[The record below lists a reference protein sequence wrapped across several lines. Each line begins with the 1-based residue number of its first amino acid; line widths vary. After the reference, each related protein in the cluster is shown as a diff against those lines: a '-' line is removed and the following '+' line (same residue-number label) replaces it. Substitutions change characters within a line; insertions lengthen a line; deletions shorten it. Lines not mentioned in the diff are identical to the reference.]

1 MEGFTK
7 RRSTPHVYTFNSF
20 LTSLEHLSTA
30 LDNNV
35 GNNYHYGGGNSNEQL
50 LYVLKDDNARL
61 KSQNQKIIERNEELQ
76 YELDNLKAVN
86 NDLKYNCEFMQNKF
100 KSDIAVTEAVIN
112 EQSNKMKELTSTI
125 AKQKELIE
133 SLHGNISNYEKLT
146 NKMKEAIELQK
157 QDITLKQQQQEG
169 VNVDDKMKKELEE
182 KDAVIQDLAGKLEDT
197 LNKLDYFV
205 NERKEFV
212 NQQHKVEELIQE
224 KDKMINLLQ
233 QALKQSKSGSSGNVS
248 ARNDKSDNDNNALAS
263 YKEMYEIEKQKN
275 NELVN
280 TMEDI
285 ETKVTQLLS
294 SQKEMKNFY
303 ESQIQSLQDQL
314 KSNNTQQQQQQ
325 PSLTTPPNDKDN
337 NQQQQHL
344 KEYINNLESQV
355 TELKDMNEYLLNQM
369 SKVPELEEQFK
380 KLFDDMLRLQKEN
393 DLLKQTLT
401 SPEKKHLNLDTIS
414 KSKEG
419 SSDNKSFSDS
429 AHKSAKPNLALYA
442 ILPDKL
448 VSYNFS
454 KGQMITFKPE
464 KYDEFI
470 ADYIEDG
477 SITYN
482 SLSSLLVL
490 TSKNFNELYYYT
502 NSDNTFTKLFT
513 FKENHKNGCIFI
525 DNTSNNMY
533 ALGGEYTNKVEKF
546 SLEQMEFVAC
556 PDMNEQRSHFT
567 CCLIDDNMLYVFFG
581 YSRSQNK
588 CLDSIECIDLQNTEN
603 GWSMYKANNPSYELR
618 CMSVLPYT
626 KDQMIIV
633 GGETSDG
640 TVNRSMIRF
649 NGVDNK
655 LEVLTKDEFYNKKE
669 NKPFLFSKNAM
680 FATYIGGND
689 LIYCNMDDDM
699 YPHFF
704 DTKLNYETIFF

>member
-7 RRSTPHVYTFNSF
+7 RQSTPYVYTFNSF
-20 LTSLEHLSTA
+20 LNSLEHLSSS
-30 LDNNV
+30 LDNDV
-35 GNNYHYGGGNSNEQL
+35 TNYHYGSNSNNNSSEQL

-61 KSQNQKIIERNEELQ
+61 KSQNQMLVERNEELQ
-76 YELDNLKAVN
+76 YELDNMKAIN
-86 NDLKYNCEFMQNKF
+86 NELKYNCEFMQSKYN
-100 KSDIAVTEAVIN
+100 SDLSVTESVIN
-112 EQSNKMKELTSTI
+112 EQSNKMKELTNTI
-125 AKQKELIE
+125 SKQKELIE

-157 QDITLKQQQQEG
+157 QDITLQQQQEG
-169 VNVDDKMKKELEE
+169 VNGDEKVKKELEE

-205 NERKEFV
+205 NERKEFI
-212 NQQHKVEELIQE
+212 NQQRKVEELIQE
-224 KDKMINLLQ
+224 KDKMITLLQ
-233 QALKQSKSGSSGNVS
+233 QALKQSKGGSGNVS
-248 ARNDKSDNDNNALAS
+248 GRNDKSENVNDNAVSS
-263 YKEMYEIEKQKN
+263 YKEMYEIEKKKN

-285 ETKVTQLLS
+285 ETKVTQLLT

-314 KSNNTQQQQQQ
+314 KNNNNTQ
-325 PSLTTPPNDKDN
+325 PSTNANDNKD

-393 DLLKQTLT
+393 DFLKQTLS

-414 KSKEG
+414 KSKDG
-419 SSDNKSFSDS
+419 SSENKSFSDS

-454 KGQMITFKPE
+454 KGQMITLKPE

-533 ALGGEYTNKVEKF
+533 ALGGEYNNKVEKF
-546 SLEQMEFVAC
+546 SLEQMEFVAF
-556 PDMNEQRSHFT
+556 PDLNEQRSHFT

-581 YSRSQNK
+581 FSKSRNK

-603 GWSMYKANNPSYELR
+603 GWSLFKGNNPLYELR
-618 CMSVLPYT
+618 CMSVLPYN

-640 TVNRSMIRF
+640 SANKSMIRF
-649 NGVDNK
+649 DGVENK
-655 LEVLTKDEFYNKKE
+655 LEVMTKEEFYNKKE

-689 LIYCNMDDDM
+689 LIYCNMDDEM